1 MLGLV
6 PQDLDD
12 FGDILERVDALGFL
26 VCDDSDPEMIDA
38 VRADELYAL
47 RSVWFVNKRTAS
59 C

>member
-6 PQDLDD
+6 LQDLDD
-12 FGDILERVDALGFL
+12 FGDILKRVDALSFL
-26 VCDDSDPEMIDA
+26 MCDDSDPEMLDA
-38 VRADELYAL
+38 VRADKLNAL